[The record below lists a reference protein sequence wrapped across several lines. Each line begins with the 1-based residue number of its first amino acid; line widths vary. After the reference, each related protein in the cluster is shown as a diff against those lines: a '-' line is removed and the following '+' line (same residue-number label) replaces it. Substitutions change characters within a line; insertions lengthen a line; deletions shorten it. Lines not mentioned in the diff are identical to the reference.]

1 MKKEILSITDLS
13 IGYQESVLLKK
24 LNAKLY
30 TNSLV
35 VLMGEN
41 GAGKSCLLKTI
52 SGLLK
57 KKSGSIFIK
66 NIEIDE
72 LSLIEIAQ
80 TIAVVLTEKVQVDF
94 LTVYELVSLGRS
106 PFLNNSSILSANDLK
121 IVEDA
126 LEIINI
132 SELRNC
138 YFQQLSDGQKQKVMI
153 GRALAQTPQ
162 ILILDEPTTFLD
174 IPTRLELMKN
184 LKFIAQEKNIAILIS
199 SHDAGLA
206 KEFADSI
213 LYINNSH
220 ELNEVSP
227 IEVNNLFSKFE

>member
-1 MKKEILSITDLS
+1 
-13 IGYQESVLLKK
+13 
-24 LNAKLY
+24 
-30 TNSLV
+30 
-35 VLMGEN
+35 MGEN